1 MVRTVF
7 VTLIA
12 TLGLAVPAMAGTIS
26 GNSAT
31 SDSPAKFTRLD
42 TALDNA
48 AGAQQVR
55 DQLEHNGFTHVSAL
69 MRDSS
74 GRFAGTAIKNGK
86 TVMVAVV
93 FPPSQQHPQPA
104 ID

>member
-1 MVRTVF
+1 MIRTMVVS
-7 VTLIA
+7 LIA
-12 TLGLAVPAMAGTIS
+12 TLGLSIPAMAGTIS
-26 GNSAT
+26 EHSDAANNS
-31 SDSPAKFTRLD
+31 AKFTRLD
-42 TALDNA
+42 TALNDA
-48 AGAQQVR
+48 ATAQQVR

-74 GRFAGTAIKNGK
+74 GRFAGTAMKDGK

-93 FPPSQQHPQPA
+93 FPPAPPREPA